1 MHFEMSARAMLHF
14 DEMHSEAVVGLSGGV
29 GLNRIARGW
38 QTPAFA
44 CQGED
49 TMFSDADADD
59 DDSDQVISVLITRK
73 HGAAMY

>member
-1 MHFEMSARAMLHF
+1 M
-14 DEMHSEAVVGLSGGV
+14 

>member
-1 MHFEMSARAMLHF
+1 M
-14 DEMHSEAVVGLSGGV
+14 

-73 HGAAMY
+73 HGAAMYDRLRPLLQNLLALRNTSRSRGWHQNT